1 MADYL
6 TVETTRYGVDIAADD
21 VDGVRIPRVKLVLG
35 DNNTNDGDASSS
47 NPIPIAEGS
56 LRALSGG
63 QCQAVSIS
71 GTSAQSA
78 AITTGSAVV
87 TPTVDCFFRA
97 DSNPTALSNGT
108 DHILLGGNQYRIFGI
123 TSGHKLAFIT
133 TGATGFVHIAP
144 GA

>member
-1 MADYL
+1 MPINTPIYYL
-6 TVETTRYGVDIAADD
+6 DANGLPIAASESS
-21 VDGVRIPRVKLVLG
+21 PFPS
-35 DNNTNDGDASSS
+35 ASQESS
-47 NPIPIAEGS
+47 
-56 LRALSGG
+56 LKALSGG
-63 QCQAVSIS
+63 QSQAVSINGS
-71 GTSAQSA
+71 SAQSA

-108 DHILLGGNQYRIFGI
+108 DQMLLGGNQYRIFGI

-133 TGATGFVHIAP
+133 TGNSGTVYITP